1 MDCLFLMGPTW
12 TLFDYFRSFQII
24 NTAFRSYSLN
34 VLRGFEQAEVGHFSI
49 LSTVGIY
56 LIRVWYTANVF
67 MFSRIGFIWTLTK
80 YWKAILTRTIFI
92 YEPWAS
98 VTRWQDYFSIFVHLQ
113 QWKWAQWH
121 SKFTKAVSKFSQ
133 MLKRPSK
140 YCQRLQILQ
149 KIAKFGQIWSHCL

>member
-67 MFSRIGFIWTLTK
+67 VHVLADRIYLNVDK
-80 YWKAILTRTIFI
+80 ILKSDFNENDI
-92 YEPWAS
+92 YLRA
-98 VTRWQDYFSIFVHLQ
+98 
-113 QWKWAQWH
+113 
-121 SKFTKAVSKFSQ
+121 
-133 MLKRPSK
+133 
-140 YCQRLQILQ
+140 
-149 KIAKFGQIWSHCL
+149 